1 MSKISLS
8 FVNHYFNE
16 IEQTSQN
23 IDKIKLIN
31 LVKDLVSLKKEE
43 EDYFF

>member
-31 LVKDLVSLKKEE
+31 LVKDLVSLKKRRGRL
-43 EDYFF
+43 FF

>member
-23 IDKIKLIN
+23 IDKIKLIKEYN
-31 LVKDLVSLKKEE
+31 IQEIEDASETKKHS
-43 EDYFF
+43 